1 MGYIESNLMRGEQ
14 IIYTAKLHGIA
25 YALPIIV
32 MFIAIAVCCA
42 LPADAAGIVGLV
54 VFTICVLWCV
64 EIHGGRQFVLTNKRV
79 IEKRG
84 IINRKV
90 NELMLRKCEGIQV
103 EQSILG
109 RMLNYGTVLVTTGE
123 ATNLYNKILNPFRFS
138 TLINEQIDGL
148 KSTP

>member
-79 IEKRG
+79 IRFAR
-84 IINRKV
+84 INPIGTSWK
-90 NELMLRKCEGIQV
+90 EIFTM
-103 EQSILG
+103 SILVHYMAKLIYCQEVSLVKHFLMPVRKEG
-109 RMLNYGTVLVTTGE
+109 LMIQEEHFSLN
-123 ATNLYNKILNPFRFS
+123 
-138 TLINEQIDGL
+138 
-148 KSTP
+148 